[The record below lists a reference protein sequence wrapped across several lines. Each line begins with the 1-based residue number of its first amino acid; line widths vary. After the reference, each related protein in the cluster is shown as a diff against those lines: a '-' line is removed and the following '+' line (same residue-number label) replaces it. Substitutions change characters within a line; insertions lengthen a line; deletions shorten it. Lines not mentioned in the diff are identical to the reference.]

1 MSFPQS
7 ILGKYG
13 WEKVTTSAQKQ
24 KLGTRMQI
32 FDREFVYVKAGEDL
46 TAGKL
51 IDGMA
56 GTAAHQVDLAVSA
69 ASAGAT
75 TVTLSGSLTVTKDLY
90 KDGWLVFN
98 DLGEEGHM
106 YRVKSNTAVSSATG
120 CVITLDEE
128 DGLVT
133 AITAS
138 QQVGL
143 YQNPHFEVEIHDFN
157 DIDHAPLGWA
167 CVDIADTAFGWLCVQ
182 GFTTALIEGTP
193 GIGLPL
199 CASNSVDGAIEILDS
214 DDDAEGTIVGYMGP
228 IAGVDGEYGFIKAN
242 LG

>member
-7 ILGKYG
+7 IMGKYG
-13 WEKVTTSAQKQ
+13 WEKVTTSAQKH

-32 FDREFVYVKAGEDL
+32 FDREFVYVKAGEDI
-46 TAGKL
+46 TAGVL
-51 IDGMA
+51 VDGFA

-75 TVTLSGSLTVTKDLY
+75 TVTLSGSLSIAKDLY
-90 KDGWLVFN
+90 KDGWLIFN
-98 DLGEEGHM
+98 DIGEEGHM
-106 YRVKSNTAVSSATG
+106 YRVKSNTLVSSATG
-120 CVITLDEE
+120 CVVTLDEE
-128 DGLVT
+128 DGLVV

-167 CVDIADTAFGWLCVQ
+167 CVDIADTYFGWLCDK
-182 GFTTALIEGTP
+182 GFTTAKILGTP

-199 CASNSVDGAIEILDS
+199 VASNQADGSVEILDS
-214 DDDAEGTIVGYMGP
+214 DDDAQGTIVAYMGP
-228 IAGVDGEYGFIKAN
+228 IAGVTGEYGLVKAN
-242 LG
+242 IG

>member
-1 MSFPQS
+1 MSFPQT
-7 ILGKYG
+7 IMGKWG

-32 FDREFVYVKAGEDL
+32 FDREFVYVQAGEAI
-46 TAGKL
+46 TAGVL
-51 IDGMA
+51 VDGMA

-75 TVTLSGSLTVTKDLY
+75 TVTLSGSLTVTLNQY
-90 KDGWLVFN
+90 KDGWLIFN
-98 DLGEEGHM
+98 DVNEEGHM

-133 AITAS
+133 AITTS

-143 YQNPHFEVEIHDFN
+143 YENPHKEVEIHDFN
-157 DIDHAPLGWA
+157 DIDSAPLGWA
-167 CVDIADTAFGWLCVQ
+167 CVDIADTYYGWICDK
-182 GFTTALIEGTP
+182 GFTTALIDGTP
-193 GIGLPL
+193 AIGAQLVV
-199 CASNSVDGAIEILDS
+199 SQGVDGAIEVLDS
-214 DDDAEGTIVGYMGP
+214 DADDEGTVVAVMGP
-228 IAGVDGEYGFIKAN
+228 IAGVSGEYGLVKAN
-242 LG
+242 IG